1 MGAQFWRS
9 RSAILRFFVIFE
21 KAKKTVF
28 RQGRFFTF
36 FHHFWCLLG
45 GLLALFWRPF
55 GVSVVSLACRCPPF
69 GCLFTFFVFLGVTL
83 KIAVLP
89 AWELNSGDC
98 WCLLGGLLALFW
110 RPFGVSVVSLAC
122 RCFLLVV
129 FFYVFCVF
137 GGHLEIAVLP
147 AWELIFHDF
156 WCFLVS
162 LLGPLLGA
170 FWQAG
175 WLAGCGRDQLL
186 RNCLVQWLSLA
197 RPSRPWALSAT
208 FCGVFGSS
216 GLFLGLGD
224 RSGTIFYFIFGSCW
238 VHFLKIRGG

>member
-21 KAKKTVF
+21 TAKKTVF

-36 FHHFWCLLG
+36 FHHF
-45 GLLALFWRPF
+45 
-55 GVSVVSLACRCPPF
+55 
-69 GCLFTFFVFLGVTL
+69 
-83 KIAVLP
+83 
-89 AWELNSGDC
+89 

-224 RSGTIFYFIFGSCW
+224 RSGTVF
-238 VHFLKIRGG
+238 

>member
-122 RCFLLVV
+122 RCPPFGCLWLVWAVRGPSMGSLCYFLWCLWLVRAVFGARGPLRDHFLLH
-129 FFYVFCVF
+129 FSIILGSFSKDS
-137 GGHLEIAVLP
+137 GG
-147 AWELIFHDF
+147 LI
-156 WCFLVS
+156 
-162 LLGPLLGA
+162 
-170 FWQAG
+170 
-175 WLAGCGRDQLL
+175 
-186 RNCLVQWLSLA
+186 
-197 RPSRPWALSAT
+197 
-208 FCGVFGSS
+208 
-216 GLFLGLGD
+216 
-224 RSGTIFYFIFGSCW
+224 
-238 VHFLKIRGG
+238 LKPF